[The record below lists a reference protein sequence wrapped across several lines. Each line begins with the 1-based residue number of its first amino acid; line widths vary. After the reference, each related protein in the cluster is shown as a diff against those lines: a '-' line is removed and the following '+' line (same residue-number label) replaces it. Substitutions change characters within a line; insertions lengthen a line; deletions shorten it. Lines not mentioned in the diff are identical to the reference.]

1 MTGLR
6 QPLRAFSMLVAAA
19 LAAMPGAAQAQQKFP
34 TKPIRFVVPFS
45 PGGGTDTLARIIA
58 QKMSENWGQS
68 VVIENR
74 TGAGGTI
81 GTAIVAKATP
91 DGHTLLVSSSG
102 FRHQRGAA
110 PQSSLRPAQGLRRRH
125 PDRIF
130 HEHAGRDADARRQVA
145 EGLHRARQGAAGQ
158 DPLQLRRGTAARRT

>member
-1 MTGLR
+1 MATRTISL
-6 QPLRAFSMLVAAA
+6 LLAAA
-19 LAAMPGAAQAQQKFP
+19 LIGLPGVAQAQQKYP

-91 DGHTLLVSSSG
+91 DGHTLLV
-102 FRHQRGAA
+102 
-110 PQSSLRPAQGLRRRH
+110 QSPA
-125 PDRIF
+125 F
-130 HEHAGRDADARRQVA
+130 VV
-145 EGLHRARQGAAGQ
+145 
-158 DPLQLRRGTAARRT
+158 TAALQSNLPYDSLKDFA